1 MGLGVGVRV
10 RWFQLPRRRGQG
22 QRGRTGIRVPGGA
35 LFSAREPAPGVG
47 SRRGT
52 SRERPGRLSPG
63 RVERLGSLGGSM
75 AQEAGKGFGK
85 PKPWGQ
91 RAPLGKTTAGAL
103 TSGERRTH
111 SRETGHSTG
120 GTVRGQLR
128 EDGHAGSGAPASPG
142 AHGHAGR
149 LTHSGCRDLGS
160 RTNRRQREVGRT
172 VGGAGVTVTTATT
185 GGRRHRL
192 GRSGLDH
199 LSGRGPHRP
208 GLLGLQGQLVGHLER
223 LAQRQDDLIGQVLG
237 GGRAQGERREQGT
250 PPWRPPTPQDPT
262 QAGQQQCRQRLP

>member
-35 LFSAREPAPGVG
+35 LVSAREPAPGVR

-91 RAPLGKTTAGAL
+91 GAPPGQDHGGHPDLW
-103 TSGERRTH
+103 
-111 SRETGHSTG
+111 REEDTQQRDRPQHG

-128 EDGHAGSGAPASPG
+128 EDGHAGSGVPASPG

-160 RTNRRQREVGRT
+160 RTNRRQREVGRA
-172 VGGAGVTVTTATT
+172 VGGAGVTVTTATI
-185 GGRRHRL
+185 GGRRHL
-192 GRSGLDH
+192 GRGAKQTDRRGH
-199 LSGRGPHRP
+199 GR
-208 GLLGLQGQLVGHLER
+208 
-223 LAQRQDDLIGQVLG
+223 
-237 GGRAQGERREQGT
+237 T
-250 PPWRPPTPQDPT
+250 RPPTPLLPALGPGAHLPLTSARPPGASAPAWKIWSRSPQ
-262 QAGQQQCRQRLP
+262 RQRPPPAWTSGPAGPAGRPPRTPGPASG

>member
-35 LFSAREPAPGVG
+35 LVSAREPAPGVR

-91 RAPLGKTTAGAL
+91 GAPPGQDHGGHPDLW
-103 TSGERRTH
+103 
-111 SRETGHSTG
+111 REEDTQQRDRPQHG

-128 EDGHAGSGAPASPG
+128 EDGHAGSGVPASPG

-160 RTNRRQREVGRT
+160 RTNRRQREVGRA
-172 VGGAGVTVTTATT
+172 VGGAGVMQNRRLRHFFQAFSVLEEVTCW
-185 GGRRHRL
+185 
-192 GRSGLDH
+192 
-199 LSGRGPHRP
+199 GPFNMSVQLIVVII
-208 GLLGLQGQLVGHLER
+208 LLHLEVRPSSVAPDPAESRRVPR
-223 LAQRQDDLIGQVLG
+223 LLPGTLG
-237 GGRAQGERREQGT
+237 NFPG
-250 PPWRPPTPQDPT
+250 
-262 QAGQQQCRQRLP
+262 CL

>member
-91 RAPLGKTTAGAL
+91 RAPLGKTTAGTL

-185 GGRRHRL
+185 GGRRHL
-192 GRSGLDH
+192 GREQSRQTGWGHGRTRPSTPAPPRALGPGAPPTADFRTPTRGFGTGLEDLVSITSAAEAPTGLDFW
-199 LSGRGPHRP
+199 
-208 GLLGLQGQLVGHLER
+208 
-223 LAQRQDDLIGQVLG
+223 AC
-237 GGRAQGERREQGT
+237 RAS
-250 PPWRPPTPQDPT
+250 W
-262 QAGQQQCRQRLP
+262 

>member
-91 RAPLGKTTAGAL
+91 RAPPGKTTAGTL
-103 TSGERRTH
+103 TSGEEDTQQRDRPQHRGDGAGAAQGRRA
-111 SRETGHSTG
+111 
-120 GTVRGQLR
+120 RG
-128 EDGHAGSGAPASPG
+128 
-142 AHGHAGR
+142 
-149 LTHSGCRDLGS
+149 
-160 RTNRRQREVGRT
+160 
-172 VGGAGVTVTTATT
+172 VGGASVS
-185 GGRRHRL
+185 
-192 GRSGLDH
+192 RS
-199 LSGRGPHRP
+199 SRARGETDTQRVQRP
-208 GLLGLQGQLVGHLER
+208 WLQ
-223 LAQRQDDLIGQVLG
+223 D
-237 GGRAQGERREQGT
+237 
-250 PPWRPPTPQDPT
+250 
-262 QAGQQQCRQRLP
+262 